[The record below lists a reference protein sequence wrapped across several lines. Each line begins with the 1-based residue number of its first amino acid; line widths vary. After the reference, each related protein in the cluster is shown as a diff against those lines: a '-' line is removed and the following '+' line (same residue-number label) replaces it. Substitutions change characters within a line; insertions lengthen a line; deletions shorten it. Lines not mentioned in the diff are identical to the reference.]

1 MRRSRIRIRETQIQ
15 QAVVDHWR
23 KLGLP
28 DTMVFAIPNANAFGQ
43 PGLTPGVF
51 DLGCI
56 GPHIPGKV
64 GYIELKTDTGELSDA
79 QKIFKALLLRHDIA
93 YAICHGRDEPIT
105 VLEAWK
111 LVRPRIK
118 GALP

>member
-1 MRRSRIRIRETQIQ
+1 MRRTRIRETQIQ
-15 QAVVDHWR
+15 GAVIDHWR
-23 KLGLP
+23 KAGLP
-28 DTMVFAIPNANAFGQ
+28 GTMVFAIPNANAFGQ

-56 GPHIPGKV
+56 GPHIPGRV
-64 GYIELKTDTGELSDA
+64 GFIELKTDKGIVSDA
-79 QKIFKALLLRHDIA
+79 QKDFKALLLLHDIA
-93 YAICHGRDEPIT
+93 YAITYGRDEPIT

-118 GALP
+118 GVLP